1 MLRVK
6 KFWIW
11 KREMLVK
18 NCLGTFLVSVVLSF
32 CNVVTAMPIENFEI
46 RHNSFEVFH
55 KGIFYQK
62 MTRHR
67 LIGTHPPPTH
77 PTHTQTCARTQLL
90 LLEFDNR
97 LKIFTSRGL
106 YFFIRDFIWNWGC
119 PISSQKAS
127 NLNLIVYFFAR
138 YLDIIA
144 DKFSSMS
151 LELLYKMYFVTIQK
165 SCSFEPA

>member
-77 PTHTQTCARTQLL
+77 PTHTNMRADSIVVVRVWQHDLIYGIL
-90 LLEFDNR
+90 R

-151 LELLYKMYFVTIQK
+151 LEL
-165 SCSFEPA
+165 